1 MELYWQEHK
10 LGLQLILSAGDRT
23 EVMGRIRRRKD
34 DTYDVNA
41 RAFGY
46 NPERAATGITS
57 LDEAKA
63 FVESFRPWD
72 EFIGP
77 SDLAVEP
84 DVRPLPDAP
93 APEAPTAAEP
103 PPRQRQ
109 SPRHRPP
116 EATAPPKRPLVAV
129 LAQRLNRHRLRDSK
143 ALYGS
148 PGLVEGPTPAQAGI
162 QR

>member
-10 LGLQLILSAGDRT
+10 LGLQLILSDGDRN
-23 EVMGRIRRRKD
+23 EIMGRIRRRKD
-34 DTYDVNA
+34 GYDVNA

-46 NPERAATGITS
+46 NPERAASGIPS

-84 DVRPLPDAP
+84 GVRPLPDAP
-93 APEAPTAAEP
+93 APAPEPPAAE
-103 PPRQRQ
+103 
-109 SPRHRPP
+109 SPSTPP
-116 EATAPPKRPLVAV
+116 ELPPTSPDTTSAPKRPWW
-129 LAQRLNRHRLRDSK
+129 QFWRS
-143 ALYGS
+143 G
-148 PGLVEGPTPAQAGI
+148 
-162 QR
+162 

>member
-10 LGLQLILSAGDRT
+10 LGLQLILSTDDRT

-77 SDLAVEP
+77 NDLAVEP

-93 APEAPTAAEP
+93 APEPPAATEP
-103 PPRQRQ
+103 PPAAPPQRPQ
-109 SPRHRPP
+109 TPHLH
-116 EATAPPKRPLVAV
+116 PKRPWW
-129 LAQRLNRHRLRDSK
+129 QFWRS
-143 ALYGS
+143 S
-148 PGLVEGPTPAQAGI
+148 
-162 QR
+162 

>member
-10 LGLQLILSAGDRT
+10 LGLQLILFTGDRT

-34 DTYDVNA
+34 GYDVNA

-46 NPERAATGITS
+46 NPERAAMGVPS

-84 DVRPLPDAP
+84 DVRPLPDAAP
-93 APEAPTAAEP
+93 APAAPT
-103 PPRQRQ
+103 
-109 SPRHRPP
+109 
-116 EATAPPKRPLVAV
+116 
-129 LAQRLNRHRLRDSK
+129 
-143 ALYGS
+143 
-148 PGLVEGPTPAQAGI
+148 PTPPAPTPTP
-162 QR
+162 QRPWWQFWRKS

>member
-10 LGLQLILSAGDRT
+10 LGLQLILADGERT

-34 DTYDVNA
+34 ETYDVNA

-46 NPERAATGITS
+46 NPERAAAGIPS
-57 LDEAKA
+57 LDEAKT

-84 DVRPLPDAP
+84 GVRPLPDAP
-93 APEAPTAAEP
+93 AAAPPPAPTADSASTPSEP
-103 PPRQRQ
+103 P
-109 SPRHRPP
+109 SPSPETPPTRPWWQFW
-116 EATAPPKRPLVAV
+116 R
-129 LAQRLNRHRLRDSK
+129 RS
-143 ALYGS
+143 
-148 PGLVEGPTPAQAGI
+148 
-162 QR
+162 

>member
-10 LGLQLILSAGDRT
+10 LGLQLILSTGDRT

-84 DVRPLPDAP
+84 DVRPLPEAAAP
-93 APEAPTAAEP
+93 APEPPAAAEP
-103 PPRQRQ
+103 PPA
-109 SPRHRPP
+109 PP
-116 EATAPPKRPLVAV
+116 EVPPTPPDPTPPPKRPWWQFWRNA
-129 LAQRLNRHRLRDSK
+129 
-143 ALYGS
+143 
-148 PGLVEGPTPAQAGI
+148 
-162 QR
+162 

>member
-10 LGLQLILSAGDRT
+10 LGLQLILADGDRT

-34 DTYDVNA
+34 ETYDVNA

-46 NPERAATGITS
+46 NPERAAAGIPS

-77 SDLAVEP
+77 SDLAVEA

-93 APEAPTAAEP
+93 AAASTPSPAAEAPSP
-103 PPRQRQ
+103 PPQ
-109 SPRHRPP
+109 PP
-116 EATAPPKRPLVAV
+116 STPTEVPAQPKRPWW
-129 LAQRLNRHRLRDSK
+129 QFWRK
-143 ALYGS
+143 
-148 PGLVEGPTPAQAGI
+148 
-162 QR
+162 

>member
-10 LGLQLILSAGDRT
+10 LGLQLILSTGDRD

-34 DTYDVNA
+34 GYDVNA

-46 NPERAATGITS
+46 NPERAAMGVPS

-93 APEAPTAAEP
+93 VSAPEPPAAAEP
-103 PPRQRQ
+103 TPADPP
-109 SPRHRPP
+109 P
-116 EATAPPKRPLVAV
+116 APP
-129 LAQRLNRHRLRDSK
+129 D
-143 ALYGS
+143 
-148 PGLVEGPTPAQAGI
+148 PTPAPKQPWWQFWRRG
-162 QR
+162 

>member
-10 LGLQLILSAGDRT
+10 LGLQLILSTGDRT

-46 NPERAATGITS
+46 NPERAATGMAS
-57 LDEAKA
+57 LDDAKA

-84 DVRPLPDAP
+84 GQPVTFGEPRRDPTHRGLPALLGRRPGRGAVRC
-93 APEAPTAAEP
+93 
-103 PPRQRQ
+103 QQ
-109 SPRHRPP
+109 S
-116 EATAPPKRPLVAV
+116 
-129 LAQRLNRHRLRDSK
+129 S
-143 ALYGS
+143 GS
-148 PGLVEGPTPAQAGI
+148 PPVAESEHVEDDRQDRRNLERLEGY
-162 QR
+162 R

>member
-10 LGLQLILSAGDRT
+10 LGLQLILSTGDRT
-23 EVMGRIRRRKD
+23 EIMGRIRHRKD

-46 NPERAATGITS
+46 NPERAATGIAS

-77 SDLAVEP
+77 SDLAAEP
-84 DVRPLPDAP
+84 DVRPLPTATAPTHPSPAADAP
-93 APEAPTAAEP
+93 STPPEP
-103 PPRQRQ
+103 PPTPTDDTTP
-109 SPRHRPP
+109 S
-116 EATAPPKRPLVAV
+116 KRPWW
-129 LAQRLNRHRLRDSK
+129 QFWRK
-143 ALYGS
+143 A
-148 PGLVEGPTPAQAGI
+148 
-162 QR
+162 